1 MPNGVYID
9 ITEISQ
15 RGDSIYGVEYLR
27 DIKWKRNLHAKSK
40 TRYIEL
46 QVWRWGDL
54 SIYKYLALKLAEFG
68 VPMKRKPESEILGQ
82 IKANGELDAFLDFA
96 QNFLSLHKNGNL
108 KLREINERFA
118 AIKDKY
124 LRERSLRFLRLYSSY
139 YLLYQE
145 YLDAERGYDFA
156 DMINIATQNVRELPG
171 CASGY
176 RYILLDEV
184 QDLSRNR
191 QELILAILQKNPSCK
206 LFAVGDDWQ
215 SIYRFTG
222 SNLELIR
229 KFDQVFQRPT
239 RRSLIESTH
248 RFALPTL
255 KISSEFVQKNPMQ
268 ARKHVRS
275 GKKTQTPIEIIFN
288 EPDEAIRGSDAPA
301 FERAIKHLVDELGF
315 EKLQAKELQII
326 SRYNHDIA
334 RLSNSPNFKIDG
346 ATVYWRDPQDSAQ
359 CLKFEYCSMHKSK
372 GITRDIVFVLNMN
385 SDLMGMPAQRETDP
399 IIDTLL
405 SQEESFPFA
414 EERRLFYVAI
424 TRARE
429 RTILLANRKNPS
441 PFLFEVCSELAQEE
455 NLLCPKC
462 ETGELIRKT
471 TKRGNFYY
479 CGNYRFGCDYF
490 RRL

>member
-1 MPNGVYID
+1 M
-9 ITEISQ
+9 
-15 RGDSIYGVEYLR
+15 R
-27 DIKWKRNLHAKSK
+27 DVRWRRRLHRKNR

-46 QVWRWGDL
+46 QVWRWDD
-54 SIYKYLALKLAEFG
+54 SSVYDYLAQRLADLGISFT
-68 VPMKRKPESEILGQ
+68 RKPEAEILAQ
-82 IKANGELDAFLDFA
+82 IQASGDFDAFLEFA

-108 KLREINERFA
+108 KLREIKVRFSR
-118 AIKDKY
+118 IKDQY
-124 LRERSLRFLRLYSSY
+124 LRERSLKFLQLYVSY
-139 YLLYQE
+139 YLFYQE
-145 YLDAERGYDFA
+145 YLDNERGYDFA
-156 DMINIATQNVRELPG
+156 DMINIAAQNVRELPG

-191 QELILAILQKNPSCK
+191 QELVLAILQKNPSCK

-229 KFDQVFQRPT
+229 NFEKVFQRPV

-255 KISSEFVQKNPMQ
+255 KISSEFVQKNPLQ

-275 GKKTQTPIEIIFN
+275 SKDSQTPIEIIFN
-288 EPDEAIRGSDAPA
+288 EPDEVIRGSDVPA
-301 FERAIKHLVDELGF
+301 FERAISHLIKELGF
-315 EKLQAKELQII
+315 DALQTKELQVI
-326 SRYNHDIA
+326 SRYNHDLK
-334 RLSNSPNFKIDG
+334 RLAGASNIQIDG
-346 ATVYWRDPQDSAQ
+346 VTICWRNPRDISQE
-359 CLKFEYCSMHKSK
+359 LRFEFCSMHKSK
-372 GITRDIVFVLNMN
+372 GITRDIVLVLNMN

-399 IIDTLL
+399 IIDALL

-429 RTILLANRKNPS
+429 RTVLLANRKNPS
-441 PFLFEVCSELAQEE
+441 PFLFEICSELAQEE
-455 NLLCPKC
+455 NSLCPKC
-462 ETGELIRKT
+462 ETGELLRKK
-471 TKRGNFYY
+471 TKRGTFSYCSNFRY
-479 CGNYRFGCDYF
+479 GCDYF

>member
-1 MPNGVYID
+1 MRIGLID
-9 ITEISQ
+9 IDYNGSFPNIPLMKLSAWHKQIGNTVEWYDPISGHFDIVYVSKVFSWSPDYQ
-15 RGDSIYGVEYLR
+15 YPIDADKIIKGGSGYWIENFNGKETWYGD
-27 DIKWKRNLHAKSK
+27 
-40 TRYIEL
+40 
-46 QVWRWGDL
+46 
-54 SIYKYLALKLAEFG
+54 
-68 VPMKRKPESEILGQ
+68 
-82 IKANGELDAFLDFA
+82 KAPSNTFLYPG
-96 QNFLSLHKNGNL
+96 K
-108 KLREINERFA
+108 
-118 AIKDKY
+118 
-124 LRERSLRFLRLYSSY
+124 
-139 YLLYQE
+139 YQE
-145 YLDAERGYDFA
+145 YLDNERGYDFA
-156 DMINIATQNVRELPG
+156 DMINIAAQNVRELPG

-191 QELILAILQKNPSCK
+191 QELVLAILQKNPSCK

-229 KFDQVFQRPT
+229 NFEKVFQRPV

-255 KISSEFVQKNPMQ
+255 KISSEFVQKNPLQ

-275 GKKTQTPIEIIFN
+275 SKDSQTPIEIIFN
-288 EPDEAIRGSDAPA
+288 EPDEAIRGSDVPA
-301 FERAIKHLVDELGF
+301 FERAISHLIKEFGF
-315 EKLQAKELQII
+315 DVLQTKELQVI
-326 SRYNHDIA
+326 SCYNHDLK
-334 RLSNSPNFKIDG
+334 RLAGVSNIQIDG
-346 ATVYWRDPQDSAQ
+346 VTICWHNPQDMSQ
-359 CLKFEYCSMHKSK
+359 KLRFEFCSMHKSK
-372 GITRDIVFVLNMN
+372 GITRDIVLVLNMN

-399 IIDTLL
+399 IIDALL

-441 PFLFEVCSELAQEE
+441 PFLFEICSELAQEE
-455 NLLCPKC
+455 NSLCPKC
-462 ETGELIRKT
+462 ETGELLRKK
-471 TKRGNFYY
+471 TKRGAFSYCSNFRY
-479 CGNYRFGCDYF
+479 GCDYF

>member
-1 MPNGVYID
+1 M
-9 ITEISQ
+9 
-15 RGDSIYGVEYLR
+15 R
-27 DIKWKRNLHAKSK
+27 DVKWKRRLHKINK

-46 QVWRWGDL
+46 QVWRWSDL
-54 SIYKYLALKLAEFG
+54 SIYEYLAHRLKEYG
-68 VPMKRKPESEILGQ
+68 VLLKRKPESEILAQ
-82 IKANGELDAFLDFA
+82 IKDSGELDEFLNFS
-96 QNFLSLHKNGNL
+96 QSFLSLHKNGNL
-108 KLREINERFA
+108 KLREIKERFSRA
-118 AIKDKY
+118 KDNY
-124 LRERSLRFLRLYSSY
+124 LRERSLKFLRLYASY
-139 YLLYQE
+139 YLFYQE
-145 YLDAERGYDFA
+145 YLDVERGYDFA
-156 DMINIATQNVRELPG
+156 DMINIAAQNVRELSG

-229 KFDQVFQRPT
+229 KFDRVFQRPT

-255 KISSEFVQKNPMQ
+255 KISSEFVQKNPVQ

-275 GKKTQTPIEIIFN
+275 SKKTQTPIEIIFN
-288 EPDEAIRGSDAPA
+288 EPDEVIRGSDIPA
-301 FERAIKHLVDELGF
+301 FERAIKHLIDELGF

-326 SRYNHDIA
+326 SRYNHDIS
-334 RLSNSPNFKIDG
+334 RLSNSPNIKIDG
-346 ATVYWRDPQDSAQ
+346 AAVCWSNPQNPAQ
-359 CLKFEYCSMHKSK
+359 HLKFEFCSMHKSK

-399 IIDTLL
+399 IIDALL

-429 RTILLANRKNPS
+429 CTILLANRKNPS
-441 PFLFEVCSELAQEE
+441 PFLFEICGELAQEE

-462 ETGELIRKT
+462 ETGELIRKN

-479 CGNYRFGCDYF
+479 CSNYRFGCDYF